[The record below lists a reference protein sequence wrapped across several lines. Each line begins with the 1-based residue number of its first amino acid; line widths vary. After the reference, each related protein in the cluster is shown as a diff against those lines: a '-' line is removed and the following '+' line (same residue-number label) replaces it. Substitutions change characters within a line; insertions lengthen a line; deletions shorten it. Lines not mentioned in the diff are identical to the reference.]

1 MIIFVSWLFVRIHF
15 NISSLSIQKKVDLED
30 KAMALFKALKE
41 YAKQQKKKRNQIGE
55 IWMSTKTWNFKVTL
69 NWAIYV
75 FIFDHLILQ

>member
-41 YAKQQKKKRNQIGE
+41 YAKQQKKKKKSNR
-55 IWMSTKTWNFKVTL
+55 
-69 NWAIYV
+69 
-75 FIFDHLILQ
+75 